1 MWPLAVFYGIT
12 FGLAFG
18 LTGVGSVFAVPL
30 LVYDLALPPHQAVCV
45 SMLAVTFLSASLT
58 ACRWRRG
65 ALEWHAGAIM
75 AGTGMLGAPLGAVL
89 GRLLSGKWL
98 MVLFALFVALVAAR
112 MLFSRREPSL
122 PGAHALA
129 ARGSH
134 SLGLA
139 LAGFSSGI
147 LAGLLGVGGLVIVP
161 SLVLLGGV
169 EIHRAIATSLL
180 VICAIGTTAIASHL
194 FAGQSIP
201 PLATT
206 LFIAGGAAGM
216 AMGLRIGNRL
226 SQRRLETVFA
236 LLMLGM
242 AFFILQRTLQ

>member
-1 MWPLAVFYGIT
+1 MWFLAVFYGIT

-45 SMLAVTFLSASLT
+45 SMLAVTLLSASLT
-58 ACRWRRG
+58 AWRGRRA

-75 AGTGMLGAPLGAVL
+75 AAPGMLGAPLGAGL

-98 MVLFALFVALVAAR
+98 MVLFAVFVALVAAR
-112 MLFSRREPSL
+112 MLFTRREPSL

-129 ARGSH
+129 AQGSH
-134 SLGLA
+134 TLGLA
-139 LAGFSSGI
+139 LAGFASGI
-147 LAGLLGVGGLVIVP
+147 LAGLLGVGGLLIVP
-161 SLVLLGGV
+161 SLVLLGGI

-180 VICAIGTTAIASHL
+180 VICAIGTAAIASHL
-194 FAGQSIP
+194 SAGQSIP
-201 PLATT
+201 SMPTT
-206 LFIAGGAAGM
+206 LFIAGGASGM

-236 LLMLGM
+236 LLMLGV
-242 AFFILQRTLQ
+242 AFFIFERSLR